1 MISPNTQAILLLTAP
16 LIAGRGETSTDL
28 LTYGEYNRIDC
39 ILYDIQREPADFL
52 ASHAGEIIEK
62 CRSVVDGDRLE
73 RLLARG
79 FLLSQ
84 AVEKWEARAIWVVS
98 RIDPH
103 YPGRL
108 KLRLK
113 QSAPPILYGCGD
125 RTILDSGGLAV
136 VGSRNVDRSL
146 VEYTE
151 NIGRLAAEAR
161 CVIISGGARGI
172 DQAAMRGAL
181 EAGGCISGVLSDSLE
196 RAALTIEH
204 REAIMDG
211 RLVLIS
217 PYDPAAGFHVGQAM
231 QRNKLIYALSDAAL
245 VVSSEYEKGGTWAGA
260 IEQLHKLRL
269 VPVYV
274 RSEGEIGKGLNAL
287 RHKGALHWPNPK
299 TPEEF
304 KKALVVSLNED
315 NNMPGQY
322 DISFKVKE
330 LLERN
335 NTPMKEAEIAA
346 DLQMSRSKTRQLL
359 KRLVNEGVLVKFS
372 KPAQYR
378 IASCKQT
385 DFLH

>member
-1 MISPNTQAILLLTAP
+1 MIDPNTQAILLLTAP
-16 LIAGRGETSTDL
+16 LIVGRGETSTDL
-28 LTYGEYNRIDC
+28 LTYSEYNRIDC
-39 ILYDIQREPADFL
+39 ILHDIQREPADFL

-125 RTILDSGGLAV
+125 ITILDAGGLAV
-136 VGSRNVDRSL
+136 VGSRNADDSL
-146 VEYTE
+146 VQYTE
-151 NIGRLAAEAR
+151 DIGRLAAKAH
-161 CVIISGGARGI
+161 CVIVSGGARGI

-181 EAGGCISGVLSDSLE
+181 EQRGCVSGILSDNLE
-196 RAALTIEH
+196 RAALSYEL
-204 REAIMDG
+204 REAIMDS

-231 QRNKLIYALSDAAL
+231 QRNKLIYALSDVAL

-260 IEQLHKLRL
+260 IEQLNKLRL
-269 VPVYV
+269 VPIYV
-274 RSEGEIGKGLNAL
+274 RSEGGITKGMKAL
-287 RHKGALHWPNPK
+287 LHKGALPWRNPK

-304 KKALVVSLNED
+304 KKTLVVSLNEV

-322 DISFKVKE
+322 DILSILDNKTGKVAETPKE
-330 LLERN
+330 YLTGISSN
-335 NTPMKEAEIAA
+335 PIQN
-346 DLQMSRSKTRQLL
+346 
-359 KRLVNEGVLVKFS
+359 
-372 KPAQYR
+372 PAPHSTQSDELFDKKR
-378 IASCKQT
+378 IA
-385 DFLH
+385 